1 MWGKPGWLE
10 PVSWWGTAG
19 GWDESSWESW
29 DRGRGRVCS
38 QKVVLEVGGG
48 GGRYSVLCLNALGD
62 HCCGLMAGWGT
73 PVIYVP
79 LRYRSALVSHGN
91 QHRGCPAAP
100 SGKCP

>member
-38 QKVVLEVGGG
+38 QKVVLEVRGGG
-48 GGRYSVLCLNALGD
+48 EAVTRFCV
-62 HCCGLMAGWGT
+62 
-73 PVIYVP
+73 
-79 LRYRSALVSHGN
+79 
-91 QHRGCPAAP
+91 
-100 SGKCP
+100 